1 MPGSVGEL
9 PVESV
14 PPGTAVLVTGPPMT
28 GKYGLALSVLAANSD
43 AVVLVSTNRPADRV
57 VEDYRAVAGDVAE
70 AHLGVVDCVSHD
82 ERTRSLAESDT
93 VKYVNSPRNLTRIGV
108 AFTGILDS
116 FADAERVGVGLNN
129 VSAFLMYA
137 EEETVYKFLQVFTGQ
152 TRNREA
158 VCVAVLD
165 TAADGDRRSLIEQHF
180 DGAIETRENDRGER
194 ECRVQDI
201 ESGPPAWTR
210 F

>member
-1 MPGSVGEL
+1 MSGSVGEL
-9 PVESV
+9 PVEAV
-14 PPGTAVLVTGPPMT
+14 PAGTAVLVAGPPMT
-28 GKYGLALSVLAANSD
+28 GKYGLALDVLAASSE
-43 AVVLVSTNRPADRV
+43 AAVLVSTNRPAARV
-57 VEDYRAVAGDVAE
+57 VEDYRAVAGEVPD

-82 ERTRSLAESDT
+82 ERTRSLPESET
-93 VKYVNSPRNLTRIGV
+93 VRYVNSPRNLTRIGV
-108 AFTGILDS
+108 AFTEILDS
-116 FADAERVGVGLNN
+116 FSDVERVGVGLNN

-152 TRNREA
+152 VRSREA

-165 TAADGDRRSLIEQHF
+165 TAGDGDRRGLVEQHF

-194 ECRVQDI
+194 ECRAQGI
-201 ESGPPAWTR
+201 ETGRTAWTR